1 MFKSEGRL
9 EGFIVSSWFIV
20 EIMKLVEYRIAIKI
34 IIEMVASSLF
44 TRLLRAILLNE
55 TVFNSDD
62 FLKSLELSDL
72 GFELLMQ
79 ISWLECEAT

>member
-34 IIEMVASSLF
+34 IVEDGCIIIIYEVIMCDS
-44 TRLLRAILLNE
+44 T
-55 TVFNSDD
+55 
-62 FLKSLELSDL
+62 
-72 GFELLMQ
+72 
-79 ISWLECEAT
+79 